1 MSTQIGGLPAARAPR
16 AIRVGPAAAIGLALL
31 VVGLAV
37 GLLVGRLQT
46 GSERTASGSVAAT
59 APAAASIP
67 KLTWRDDYATRH
79 PELSAPAPVLTW
91 RDDYGT
97 RHPELSA
104 TAPVL
109 TWRDDYG
116 TRHPGERP

>member
-31 VVGLAV
+31 VGLAV

-46 GSERTASGSVAAT
+46 GGSERATSNAVAST
-59 APAAASIP
+59 APATASIP
-67 KLTWRDDYATRH
+67 K
-79 PELSAPAPVLTW
+79 
-91 RDDYGT
+91 
-97 RHPELSA
+97 
-104 TAPVL
+104 L